1 MVAGRRRGG
10 GFKGNRFGIFIFELT
25 EEVQLNSM
33 ARYRDAACRLCR
45 RERNKLYLKGERC
58 YTDKC
63 SVVRKGYPPGEHGQS
78 RQKFSEYGQ
87 QLREKQ
93 KAKRIYGI
101 QERQFRR
108 YFREADRR
116 KGVTGEILLQLLEC
130 RIDNVVYRMGF
141 ARSRA
146 EARHLVNHGHF
157 QVNGRKV
164 DIPSYLT
171 RPGES
176 IAVREKSRNLPVFK
190 EIREAAEGHSIVDW
204 LEADLESLQGRV
216 IRMPQREE
224 IDVPVEEHLI
234 VELYS
239 R

>member
-1 MVAGRRRGG
+1 
-10 GFKGNRFGIFIFELT
+10 
-25 EEVQLNSM
+25 M
-33 ARYRDAACRLCR
+33 ARYRDAVCRLCR
-45 RERNKLYLKGERC
+45 RERNKLYLKGDRC

-63 SVVRKGYPPGEHGQS
+63 SVVRKGYPPGEHGQA

-101 QERQFRR
+101 LERQFRR
-108 YFREADRR
+108 YFKEADRR
-116 KGVTGEILLQLLEC
+116 RGVTGEILLQLLES
-130 RIDNVVYRMGF
+130 RIDNVVYRLGF

-146 EARHLVNHGHF
+146 EARQLVNHGHF

-171 RPGES
+171 RPGDN
-176 IAVREKSRNLPVFK
+176 IAVREKSRNLSVFK
-190 EIREAAEGHSIVDW
+190 EIREAGGGHGIVDW
-204 LEADLESLQGRV
+204 LEADLDNMQGRV
-216 IRMPQREE
+216 IRIPQREE
-224 IDVPVEEHLI
+224 IDVPLEEHLI

>member
-1 MVAGRRRGG
+1 
-10 GFKGNRFGIFIFELT
+10 
-25 EEVQLNSM
+25 M
-33 ARYRDAACRLCR
+33 ARYRDAVCRLCR
-45 RERNKLYLKGERC
+45 RERNKLYLKGDRC

-63 SVVRKGYPPGEHGQS
+63 SVARKGYPPGEHGQS

-101 QERQFRR
+101 LERQFRR
-108 YFREADRR
+108 YFKEADRR
-116 KGVTGEILLQLLEC
+116 KGVTGENLLQLLES
-130 RIDNVVYRMGF
+130 RLDNVVYRMGF
-141 ARSRA
+141 GRSRA
-146 EARHLVNHGHF
+146 EARQLVNHGHF
-157 QVNGRKV
+157 QVNGRRV

-171 RPGES
+171 RPGDV

-190 EIREAAEGHSIVDW
+190 EIREAGEGQSTVDW
-204 LEADLESLQGRV
+204 LEADLEHLQGKV

>member
-1 MVAGRRRGG
+1 
-10 GFKGNRFGIFIFELT
+10 
-25 EEVQLNSM
+25 M
-33 ARYRDAACRLCR
+33 ARYRDAVCRLCR
-45 RERNKLYLKGERC
+45 RERNKLYLKGDRC

-63 SVVRKGYPPGEHGQS
+63 SVTRKGYPPGEHGQS

-101 QERQFRR
+101 LERQFRR
-108 YFREADRR
+108 YFKEADRR
-116 KGVTGEILLQLLEC
+116 RGVTGEILLQLLES

-146 EARHLVNHGHF
+146 EARQLANHGHF
-157 QVNGRKV
+157 RVNDRRV

-171 RPGES
+171 RPGEI
-176 IAVREKSRNLPVFK
+176 IAVREKSRSLPIFK
-190 EIREAAEGHSIVDW
+190 EIREGAGGQGVVDW
-204 LEADLESLQGRV
+204 LEVDPERMQGRV
-216 IRMPQREE
+216 IRLPQREE
-224 IDVPVEEHLI
+224 IDVPLEEHLI